1 MRIPVRYHGARVIDA
16 AGQQEDRA
24 PGGAEKEPTMT
35 NEHQPMPDGPDAQ
48 DQANDEVSEVARDA
62 RGDVRGVP
70 NGWPT
75 PQEDLPPAGRST
87 SPASGAAAAAR
98 AAYED
103 AAKGRPT
110 PAAPEAAPQAAAEAH
125 PQVDPSAQGEAP
137 EPAVGQPDPD
147 MDLGALDGEATKLAE
162 ERLRDLQRLQAEYV
176 NYKRRVDRDREAAKQ
191 QAIVSFVDSM
201 LPVLDEITL
210 ARQHGELD
218 GGPFAKIAEKL
229 ENILSRQ
236 GVESFGEVGE
246 EFDPNV
252 HEALMHTHAELPAG
266 TTATTVVMVMQR
278 GYRVGERLVRAAR
291 VSVADPA

>member
-1 MRIPVRYHGARVIDA
+1 
-16 AGQQEDRA
+16 
-24 PGGAEKEPTMT
+24 MT
-35 NEHQPMPDGPDAQ
+35 NDHQPTPDGPDAQ
-48 DQANDEVSEVARDA
+48 DQADVDHPETQAEA
-62 RGDVRGVP
+62 RGDVTGVP

-75 PQEDLPPAGRST
+75 PQEDLPPAGPST
-87 SPASGAAAAAR
+87 SPASGAASAAAAR

-103 AAKGRPT
+103 MAKGQSA
-110 PAAPEAAPQAAAEAH
+110 PAAPESAPQAAAE
-125 PQVDPSAQGEAP
+125 PDSQVDPSAQGEAP

-147 MDLGALDGEATKLAE
+147 LDLGALDGEAAKLAE

-176 NYKRRVDRDREAAKQ
+176 NYKRRVDREREAAKQ
-191 QAIVSFVDSM
+191 QAIVGFVDSL

-210 ARQHGELD
+210 AREHGELE

-229 ENILSRQ
+229 ETTLNRE

-252 HEALMHTHAELPAG
+252 HEALMHTHAELPPG
-266 TTATTVVMVMQR
+266 TTATTVVAVMQR
-278 GYRVGERLVRAAR
+278 GYRVGERIVRAAR